1 MVAAAATTAAALPT
15 LTCGRRIRGVARG
28 APPPSENTSLPPPSR
43 ARRRGLH
50 PLHSPTLPLPQGKAK
65 RAAEKAAEAEREGRH
80 RERIAEAELKVH
92 AEIEA
97 KREKRRKEEKA
108 LSEEL
113 KAIKIKNQF
122 LGADKEAVE
131 RKKWASQQ
139 AGAQRE
145 IEKIQREKQEAAVAK
160 AQIARKE
167 EAQRLLNL
175 RREREEP
182 EEAAPR
188 HLMAARPRR
197 AGPHGPRSAPASR
210 CFGCRQRHSSRPR
223 DASMFP
229 DA

>member
-28 APPPSENTSLPPPSR
+28 APPPSENTSTSLPPR
-43 ARRRGLH
+43 ARGGAASI
-50 PLHSPTLPLPQGKAK
+50 PSTSTLPVPQGTAK
-65 RAAEKAAEAEREGRH
+65 RAAEKAAEAAREGRH

-108 LSEEL
+108 LREEL

-139 AGAQRE
+139 RKTWAL
-145 IEKIQREKQEAAVAK
+145 
-160 AQIARKE
+160 AR
-167 EAQRLLNL
+167 RLASPRAPT
-175 RREREEP
+175 RRGPQGRAPTRSEP
-182 EEAAPR
+182 
-188 HLMAARPRR
+188 AR
-197 AGPHGPRSAPASR
+197 
-210 CFGCRQRHSSRPR
+210 
-223 DASMFP
+223 
-229 DA
+229 